1 MTKTIS
7 EMVNPEAK
15 IIFGVSQAKKDSDL
29 LKTTLLVT
37 GCGMKIFPTK
47 HRKKK
52 KIIKEIKKI
61 LASKPRKRRKR
72 KPVPKPRKKIRK
84 KVSRKKSRPKSL
96 GGLFGGPSEEVV
108 RKNALQV
115 HKEAEE
121 AEEKLLSQEKVWETP
136 AFLRKKIEK

>member
-1 MTKTIS
+1 
-7 EMVNPEAK
+7 
-15 IIFGVSQAKKDSDL
+15 
-29 LKTTLLVT
+29 
-37 GCGMKIFPTK
+37 MKLFPPK

-52 KIIKEIKKI
+52 KIVKEIKKI
-61 LASKPRKRRKR
+61 LAPKPRKRRKR
-72 KPVPKPRKKIRK
+72 KPVPKPRKKVRK
-84 KVSRKKSRPKSL
+84 KVFRKKRRPVKPKAL